1 MFGFFSPS
9 SFFFFKSIP
18 EMSIQKSHLKKGAN
32 KGKLA
37 LWPLA
42 SLMYVCASCSEP
54 VGPVPFK
61 RWHQQLR
68 CSRVDVN
75 TDVTAAGAN

>member
-1 MFGFFSPS
+1 
-9 SFFFFKSIP
+9 
-18 EMSIQKSHLKKGAN
+18 MSIQKSHLKKGAN

-61 RWHQQLR
+61 RWHQQLQ